1 MDSAA
6 AATAT
11 FFSRPRLNYQLHT
24 TNYYI
29 GIRGEVGHG
38 VKWDNYEYFWGKIH
52 CAKTIRSIYFFL
64 VLLEAQE
71 HLLNTY

>member
-1 MDSAA
+1 M
-6 AATAT
+6 
-11 FFSRPRLNYQLHT
+11 NM
-24 TNYYI
+24 

-52 CAKTIRSIYFFL
+52 CAKTIWSIYFFL

-71 HLLNTY
+71 HLLNTYYTPILSKIINDGLRPQNIK